1 MWQSRKFRALVL
13 DFVFSASAY
22 AVTNFAAPELRVH
35 ALWFIT
41 AVQPIVVAYVLGVAM
56 EDSAALNAGVHVRQV
71 GPFDD
76 EQRVG

>member
-13 DFVFSASAY
+13 DFVFSAGAY
-22 AVTNFAAPELRVH
+22 AATNFAAPELRVH

-56 EDSAALNAGVHVRQV
+56 EDSAALNAGVHVKQI
-71 GPFDD
+71 GPFD